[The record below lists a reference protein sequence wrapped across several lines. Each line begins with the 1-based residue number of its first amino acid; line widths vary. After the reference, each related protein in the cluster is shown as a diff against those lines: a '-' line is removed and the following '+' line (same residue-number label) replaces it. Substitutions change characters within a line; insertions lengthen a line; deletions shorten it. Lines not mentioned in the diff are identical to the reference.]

1 MAYIKNVNT
10 LEELKKMYKK
20 KIPDSVFDIAFT
32 KRDEEITALEF
43 QRRDIEEDLEEA
55 IDEFI
60 KISKLRSLKRKKK
73 RLSPLL
79 KDAKNQDKY

>member
-1 MAYIKNVNT
+1 MS
-10 LEELKKMYKK
+10 KK
-20 KIPDSVFDIAFT
+20 KTPDSVYDVAFT

-60 KISKLRSLKRKKK
+60 RISKLKTLKRKKK

-79 KDAKNQDKY
+79 KEAKNPDKY

>member
-1 MAYIKNVNT
+1 MS
-10 LEELKKMYKK
+10 KK

-60 KISKLRSLKRKKK
+60 KISKLKSLKRKRK

-79 KDAKNQDKY
+79 REAKNPDKY

>member
-1 MAYIKNVNT
+1 MS
-10 LEELKKMYKK
+10 KK

-32 KRDEEITALEF
+32 KRDEEITALEL

-55 IDEFI
+55 IDEFV
-60 KISKLRSLKRKKK
+60 KISKLKSLKKKKK

-79 KDAKNQDKY
+79 REAKNPDKY

>member
-1 MAYIKNVNT
+1 MS
-10 LEELKKMYKK
+10 KK

-43 QRRDIEEDLEEA
+43 QRRDFEEDLEEA

-79 KDAKNQDKY
+79 KDAKNPDKY

>member
-1 MAYIKNVNT
+1 MS
-10 LEELKKMYKK
+10 KK

-55 IDEFI
+55 IDEFV
-60 KISKLRSLKRKKK
+60 KISKLKSLKKKKK

-79 KDAKNQDKY
+79 REAKNPDKY

>member
-1 MAYIKNVNT
+1 MS
-10 LEELKKMYKK
+10 KK

-79 KDAKNQDKY
+79 KDAKNPDKY

>member
-1 MAYIKNVNT
+1 MS
-10 LEELKKMYKK
+10 KK

-32 KRDEEITALEF
+32 KRDEELTALEF

-60 KISKLRSLKRKKK
+60 KISKLKSFKRKKK

-79 KDAKNQDKY
+79 REATNPDKYKS

>member
-1 MAYIKNVNT
+1 MS
-10 LEELKKMYKK
+10 KK

-43 QRRDIEEDLEEA
+43 QRRDIEDDLEEA

-79 KDAKNQDKY
+79 KDAKNPDKY

>member
-1 MAYIKNVNT
+1 MS
-10 LEELKKMYKK
+10 KK
-20 KIPDSVFDIAFT
+20 KTPDSVFDVAFT

-43 QRRDIEEDLEEA
+43 QREDIDEDLEEA
-55 IDEFI
+55 IEEFI

-79 KDAKNQDKY
+79 KDAKNPDKY